1 VRPRAEW
8 KITPQRWH
16 GRGVTKVQQI
26 RSRRN
31 FRRNEHMS
39 VAEII
44 DQPRPKLPAAWSEA
58 PLPITYTDAKAA
70 LERCERVD
78 ECAEWADRS
87 GELAS
92 YARQARDREL
102 EAMAKRIRA
111 RAVRRAGELL
121 QQIPTCRGCRFDLRP
136 DHSAVGARTQAARRA
151 GMSVSQQKTAV
162 RLAKI
167 PADEFEA
174 AVEAADPPG
183 TMRLAGRAALRPPPL
198 NTDADG
204 GFERARGLLSA
215 LLVVYRRSP
224 PLVRQRV
231 RDMVLRS
238 FSDVDA
244 GHNQLAPMLPRRP
257 VAGAA

>member
-1 VRPRAEW
+1 
-8 KITPQRWH
+8 
-16 GRGVTKVQQI
+16 
-26 RSRRN
+26 
-31 FRRNEHMS
+31 MS

-44 DQPRPKLPAAWSEA
+44 DRPRPKLPTAPSEA
-58 PLPITYTDAKAA
+58 SLPITYTEAEAA

-78 ECAEWADRS
+78 ECAEWADRA
-87 GELAS
+87 GALAS
-92 YARQARDREL
+92 YARQARDHEL

-121 QQIPTCRGCRFDLRP
+121 QQIPTCRGRRFDLRP
-136 DHSAVGARTQAARRA
+136 DHDAVGARTEAARRA

-167 PADEFEA
+167 PAEEFEA
-174 AVEAADPPG
+174 AVEATDPPG

-198 NTDADG
+198 SIEPDG
-204 GFERARGLLSA
+204 GFARARGLLTA
-215 LLVVYRRSP
+215 LLTVYRSAP
-224 PLVRQRV
+224 PAVRQKV

-244 GHNQLAPMLPRRP
+244 GDNHLAPVPRRRCAA
-257 VAGAA
+257 AGAA

>member
-1 VRPRAEW
+1 
-8 KITPQRWH
+8 
-16 GRGVTKVQQI
+16 
-26 RSRRN
+26 
-31 FRRNEHMS
+31 MS

-44 DQPRPKLPAAWSEA
+44 DEPRPKKLPAARSDA
-58 PLPITYTDAKAA
+58 PLPVTYTEAKAA
-70 LERCERVD
+70 LERCDSLD
-78 ECAEWADRS
+78 EVAEWADRA
-87 GELAS
+87 GALAS
-92 YARQARDREL
+92 YARQARNREL

-121 QQIPTCRGCRFDLRP
+121 QQIPTCRGRRFDLRP
-136 DHSAVGARTQAARRA
+136 DHEAVGARTQAARRA

-198 NTDADG
+198 STERDG
-204 GFERARGLLSA
+204 GLERARGLLSA
-215 LLVVYRRSP
+215 LLVVYRSAP
-224 PLVRQRV
+224 PAVRQKIRGT
-231 RDMVLRS
+231 VLRS

-244 GHNQLAPMLPRRP
+244 GDDHLAPAPRRRCAA
-257 VAGAA
+257 AGAA